1 MGGLADCKV
10 FTPIRS
16 LTNNRNQ
23 LVVNGVPEYETAIS
37 AESVNIYFANLKF
50 SKTKPSLLPLYSGIQ
65 VAYS

>member
-10 FTPIRS
+10 FTPTRS

-23 LVVNGVPEYETAIS
+23 LVVNGVPEYETATS
-37 AESVNIYFANLKF
+37 AESVHIYLANLKF
-50 SKTKPSLLPLYSGIQ
+50 SKTKDSLLPLYSGIQ

>member
-10 FTPIRS
+10 FTPLIRS

-23 LVVNGVPEYETAIS
+23 LVVNGVPEYVS
-37 AESVNIYFANLKF
+37 QYIYFANLKF
-50 SKTKPSLLPLYSGIQ
+50 SKTKPSLLPLYSRIQ